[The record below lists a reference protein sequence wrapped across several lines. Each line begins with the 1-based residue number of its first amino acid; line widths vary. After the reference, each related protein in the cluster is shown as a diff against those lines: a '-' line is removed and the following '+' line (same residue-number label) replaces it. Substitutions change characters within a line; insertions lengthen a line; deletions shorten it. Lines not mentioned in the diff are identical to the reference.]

1 MALGAIWA
9 DGLWD
14 EAIWNNAIWEPFS
27 LTPACDQFTFSDRAG
42 QALSA
47 TNVES
52 GAVTLTNVDGTQN
65 VTFSGDAS
73 LEWSKNG
80 GVWSTGST
88 TVVSGDTLNLRLD
101 ASASYLT
108 QVSAVVT
115 VGSGANAVSDTYA
128 VITIPNPATPA
139 DGIAQKPISGKA
151 NTGIK
156 GNING

>member
-14 EAIWNNAIWEPFS
+14 EDIWNNAIWEPFS
-27 LTPACDQFTFSDRAG
+27 LTPACDQFTFPDRAG
-42 QALSA
+42 QAQSA
-47 TNVES
+47 ANVES
-52 GAVTLTNVDGTQN
+52 GNVTFTNVDGTQN

-80 GVWSTGST
+80 GAWSTGST

-115 VGSGANAVSDTYA
+115 VGSGANAVTDTYA
-128 VITIPNPATPA
+128 VITIPDPAA
-139 DGIAQKPISGKA
+139 AVAGIAQRPISGKA